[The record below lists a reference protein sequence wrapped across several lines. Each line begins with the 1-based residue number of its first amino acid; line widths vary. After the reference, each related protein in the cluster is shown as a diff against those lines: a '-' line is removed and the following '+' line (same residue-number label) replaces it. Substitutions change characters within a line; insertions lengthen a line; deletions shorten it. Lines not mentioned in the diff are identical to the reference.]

1 MRRRPLV
8 VGFAAVCLLA
18 LLGGLYLNRSRFRGG
33 SPLGPSDATGSVSVT
48 VTQIAAEPTELPS
61 PRISH
66 APTAVRTLV
75 ANPRNTQS
83 IAVTC
88 GGAEA
93 RLIQA
98 SAQLERQ
105 GAPDSTPERIET
117 VPEPT
122 SSTPSGANEKAATV
136 IIIGPVLGSMDA
148 SDVKTDLSCTP
159 QGIALTA
166 TITRSADY
174 NGSTLANVLWRP
186 RIELSVVFHSSPLVF
201 QAIWKMRLT
210 TGAEVDHARTPPY
223 PEKSY
228 PITLS
233 TTLT

>member
-1 MRRRPLV
+1 MRHRPLV

-18 LLGGLYLNRSRFRGG
+18 LLGGLYLNRSRFRGV
-33 SPLGPSDATGSVSVT
+33 SPLGTSDATGSVSVT
-48 VTQIAAEPTELPS
+48 GTQIVEPTELPY

-75 ANPRNTQS
+75 ATPRNTQGTV
-83 IAVTC
+83 VTC

-98 SAQLERQ
+98 SAQPERQ

-136 IIIGPVLGSMDA
+136 IVIGPVLGSMDA

-201 QAIWKMRLT
+201 EAIWKMRLT